1 VTPSIFAQLVFNGI
15 AIGLVYV
22 FMASGFNLILS
33 VTGIFFITFGMF
45 YALGAYTTWWLAVQG
60 HIPYFASVAIST
72 VAMAVGGVILY
83 LLVIRRIR
91 TGEQGMLRVLIA
103 SIMLVTL
110 LTQFVLH
117 MFGTSPRGLPP
128 VFKGHWK
135 IAGVV
140 IGMDR
145 VAVILISIAI
155 LLALHFFLNR
165 TRIGRGMRTVAFNP
179 DVAALLGVNSE
190 KVFIT
195 TIAVGLGLVGFAGG
209 LMAPILGVD
218 ITMGAAGFMVLLV
231 IILGGIGSMIGS
243 ILSGILLG
251 IVVAFSQFYVS
262 AGVGQMIF
270 FAVVGIFFFFRP
282 GGMFGK
288 PPPDPVDGVASLT
301 SAKIKSLRGRK
312 IWIAPLVVFAL
323 ALAIPQIG
331 LSSYYM
337 HLMILI
343 VIFAVTGMTFT
354 FGMRSG
360 MINVAAA
367 SFWGI
372 GAYATGLLMTKA
384 GFTFWQALPLAMVVS
399 FVLALILAAVICRF
413 AGMSGMMFGIV
424 FASIVPVAFG
434 TFEIFGK
441 QSGLTGIPGITD
453 LGPIH
458 FGSKASYYYLTLA
471 FAIIGMIIMLAFTKA
486 WTGRSWL
493 GLGSSQKLAESVGI
507 DPFGYRIINFAIM
520 SVIPA
525 LLGTAYACYLGAI
538 QPVTFGPFIGINFQ
552 IVAFVGGLG
561 YLVAG
566 PIVGAL
572 FMTLLPELLRVA
584 GSYEPIITAIIIILV
599 IMFLPGGIIGSQ
611 DARLLAAGRW
621 VWRHAARRPAAA
633 LVPAGV
639 GRPARADRMPIRPP
653 AAPLT
658 SADEEGSE

>member
-1 VTPSIFAQLVFNGI
+1 MTPSIFAQLIFNGI

-45 YALGAYTTWWLAVQG
+45 YALGAYTTWWLTVQLHLPFFLG
-60 HIPYFASVAIST
+60 LAIAT
-72 VAMAVGGVILY
+72 VGTAIGGVILY

-110 LTQFVLH
+110 LTQFVLLV
-117 MFGTSPRGLPP
+117 FGTSPRGIPP
-128 VFKGHWK
+128 VFEGHWR
-135 IAGVV
+135 IWGVV
-140 IGMDR
+140 IGIDR
-145 VAVILISIAI
+145 VAVIAISIAI
-155 LLALHFFLNR
+155 LLGLHFFLNR

-231 IILGGIGSMIGS
+231 IILGGIGSMVGS

-270 FAVVGIFFFFRP
+270 FLVVGVFFFFRP
-282 GGMFGK
+282 GGLFGK

-301 SAKIKSLRGRK
+301 SAKLRLKGRQ
-312 IWIAPLVVFAL
+312 IWIVPLAAIAIAL
-323 ALAIPQIG
+323 ILPQVIRNN
-331 LSSYYM
+331 YYS

-384 GFTFWQALPLAMVVS
+384 GMTFWQALPLSLLIS
-399 FVLALILAAVICRF
+399 FILALFLAAIICRF

-434 TFEIFGK
+434 TFELFGK
-441 QSGLTGIPGITD
+441 QSGLTGIPGVTD

-471 FAIIGMIIMLAFTKA
+471 FALIGVVVMLAFTKA

-507 DPFGYRIINFAIM
+507 DPYGYRIINFAIM

-525 LLGTAYACYLGAI
+525 LLGTVYACYLGAI

-561 YLVAG
+561 YLVGG

-572 FMTLLPELLRVA
+572 FMTLLPEILREA
-584 GSYEPIITAIIIILV
+584 GSYEPIITSILIILV
-599 IMFLPGGIIGSQ
+599 IMFMPSGIVGSL
-611 DARLLAAGRW
+611 DRYLLAAFRW
-621 VWRHAARRPAAA
+621 IVRRPTAVPMAAA
-633 LVPAGV
+633 PAV
-639 GRPARADRMPIRPP
+639 
-653 AAPLT
+653 L
-658 SADEEGSE
+658 DEEGAE

>member
-1 VTPSIFAQLVFNGI
+1 VTPSVFAQLIFNGI

-45 YALGAYTTWWLAVQG
+45 YALGAYTTWWLTVQLHLPFFIG
-60 HIPYFASVAIST
+60 LAIAT
-72 VAMAVGGVILY
+72 VGTAIGGVILY
-83 LLVIRRIR
+83 LLVMRKIR

-117 MFGTSPRGLPP
+117 MFGTSPRGIPP
-128 VFKGHWK
+128 VFRGHWK
-135 IAGVV
+135 IWGVV
-140 IGMDR
+140 IGLDR
-145 VAVILISIAI
+145 VSVILISIAI

-165 TRIGRGMRTVAFNP
+165 TRVGRGMRTVAFNP
-179 DVAALLGVNSE
+179 DVAALLGVNAE
-190 KVFIT
+190 RVFIV

-218 ITMGAAGFMVLLV
+218 ITMGSAGFMVLLV
-231 IILGGIGSMIGS
+231 IILGGIGSMVGS

-270 FAVVGIFFFFRP
+270 FLVVGVFFFFRP

-288 PPPDPVDGVASLT
+288 PPPDPIDGVASMT
-301 SAKIKSLRGRK
+301 SARLKLKGRQ
-312 IWIAPLVVFAL
+312 IWIVPLAAIAVALVV
-323 ALAIPQIG
+323 PQIIHNA
-331 LSSYYM
+331 YYM
-337 HLMILI
+337 HLMILV

-372 GAYATGLLMTKA
+372 GAYATGLLITK
-384 GFTFWQALPLAMVVS
+384 GGMTFWGALPIALLIS
-399 FVLALILAAVICRF
+399 FVLAIVLGAVICRF

-434 TFEIFGK
+434 TFQIFGK
-441 QSGLTGIPGITD
+441 QSGLTGIPGIND

-458 FGSKASYYYLTLA
+458 FGSKASYYYLTLV
-471 FAIIGMIIMLAFTKA
+471 FALIGLVIMLAFTKA

-584 GSYEPIITAIIIILV
+584 GSYEPIITSIVIILV
-599 IMFLPGGIIGSQ
+599 IMFMPSGIIGSQ
-611 DARLLAAGRW
+611 DARLLALFRKF
-621 VWRHAARRPAAA
+621 VRRPTPPVPATVPATGIAEVASVRSAAA
-633 LVPAGV
+633 TLA
-639 GRPARADRMPIRPP
+639 
-653 AAPLT
+653 
-658 SADEEGSE
+658 ADEEGAK

>member
-1 VTPSIFAQLVFNGI
+1 VTASIFAQLIFNGI

-45 YALGAYTTWWLAVQG
+45 YALGAYTTWWLVQLG
-60 HIPYFASVAIST
+60 VPYFAGVAIST
-72 VAMAVGGVILY
+72 VGTAIGGVILY
-83 LLVIRRIR
+83 LLVMRKIR

-117 MFGTSPRGLPP
+117 VFGTSPRGIPP

-135 IAGVV
+135 VWGVV

-165 TRIGRGMRTVAFNP
+165 TRIGRGMRTVAFHP

-251 IVVAFSQFYVS
+251 VVIAFSQFYVS
-262 AGVGQMIF
+262 AGVGQIIF

-282 GGMFGK
+282 GGMFGS
-288 PPPDPVDGVASLT
+288 PPPDPVDGVASMT
-301 SAKIKSLRGRK
+301 SAKLKSLPGKK
-312 IWIAPLVVFAL
+312 IWIAPVILLAIAL
-323 ALAIPQIG
+323 ALPYLG
-331 LSSYYM
+331 FSSYWM
-337 HLMILI
+337 HLMILV

-384 GFTFWQALPLAMVVS
+384 GMTFWQALPLAILIS
-399 FVLALILAAVICRF
+399 FVLALLLGSVICRF

-424 FASIVPVAFG
+424 FASVVPVAFG
-434 TFEIFGK
+434 TFELFGK
-441 QSGLTGIPGITD
+441 QSGLTSIPGVTD
-453 LGPIH
+453 LGFIH
-458 FGSKASYYYLTLA
+458 FGSKASYYYLVLA
-471 FAIIGMIIMLAFTKA
+471 FVIIGMIIMLAFTRA

-507 DPFGYRIINFAIM
+507 DPFGYRVINFAIM

-525 LLGTAYACYLGAI
+525 LLGTVYACYLGAI

-599 IMFLPGGIIGSQ
+599 IMFLPSGIIGSQ

-621 VWRHAARRPAAA
+621 VVRQVRRPATA
-633 LVPAGV
+633 VPVAV
-639 GRPARADRMPIRPP
+639 ER
-653 AAPLT
+653 
-658 SADEEGSE
+658 EGAE

>member
-1 VTPSIFAQLVFNGI
+1 VTPSLFLQLVFNGI

-45 YALGAYTTWWLAVQG
+45 YALGAYTTWWLVQMG
-60 HIPYFASVAIST
+60 LPYFVGVAIST
-72 VAMAVGGVILY
+72 VGAAIGGVILY
-83 LLVIRRIR
+83 LVVLRKIR

-110 LTQFVLH
+110 LTQFVLK
-117 MFGTSPRGLPP
+117 MFGTSPRGIQP
-128 VFKGHWK
+128 VFKGHWN
-135 IAGVV
+135 IGSVV
-140 IGMDR
+140 IGLDR
-145 VAVILISIAI
+145 VAVIAISIAI

-165 TRIGRGMRTVAFNP
+165 TRIGRGMRTVAFHP

-218 ITMGAAGFMVLLV
+218 INMGAAGFMVLLV
-231 IILGGIGSMIGS
+231 IILGGIGSMVGS

-251 IVVAFSQFYVS
+251 VVIAFSQFYVS
-262 AGVGQMIF
+262 AGVGQIIF

-282 GGMFGK
+282 GGMFGS
-288 PPPDPVDGVASLT
+288 PPPDPVDGVASMT
-301 SAKIKSLRGRK
+301 SAKIKSLPGRK
-312 IWIAPLVVFAL
+312 VWIAPIVLLAIAL
-323 ALAIPQIG
+323 ALPHVG
-331 LSSYYM
+331 LNSYWM
-337 HLMILI
+337 HLMILV

-384 GFTFWQALPLAMVVS
+384 GMTFWQSLPLAIVIS
-399 FVLALILAAVICRF
+399 FVLALLLGSVICRF

-441 QSGLTGIPGITD
+441 QSGLTSIPGVTD
-453 LGPIH
+453 LGALH
-458 FGSKASYYYLTLA
+458 FGSKASYYYLVLA
-471 FAIIGMIIMLAFTKA
+471 FAVIGMILMLAFTKG

-507 DPFGYRIINFAIM
+507 DPFGYRVINFAIM
-520 SVIPA
+520 SIVPA
-525 LLGTAYACYLGAI
+525 LLGTVYACYLGAI

-561 YLVAG
+561 YLVGG

-572 FMTLLPELLRVA
+572 FMTLLPELLRKV
-584 GSYEPIITAIIIILV
+584 GSFEPIITAVIIILV
-599 IMFLPGGIIGSQ
+599 IMFMPKGIIGTP
-611 DARLLAAGRW
+611 DRLLVAGWRWIARKARPVAAT
-621 VWRHAARRPAAA
+621 
-633 LVPAGV
+633 VPV
-639 GRPARADRMPIRPP
+639 VVER
-653 AAPLT
+653 
-658 SADEEGSE
+658 EGAE

>member
-1 VTPSIFAQLVFNGI
+1 MTPSVFVQLIFNGI

-45 YALGAYTTWWLAVQG
+45 YALGAYTTWWLTVQA
-60 HIPYFASVAIST
+60 HLPYFASVAVST
-72 VAMAVGGVILY
+72 VATAIGGVILY
-83 LLVIRRIR
+83 LLVMRRIR

-117 MFGTSPRGLPP
+117 LFGTSPRGISP

-135 IAGVV
+135 VAGVV
-140 IGMDR
+140 VGMDR
-145 VAVILISIAI
+145 VAVILISVAI
-155 LLALHFFLNR
+155 LLALHFFLSR

-218 ITMGAAGFMVLLV
+218 INMGSAGFMVLLV
-231 IILGGIGSMIGS
+231 IILGGIGSMVGS

-262 AGVGQMIF
+262 AGVGQIIF

-288 PPPDPVDGVASLT
+288 PPPDPVDGVASMT
-301 SAKIKSLRGRK
+301 SAKIKSLPGRK
-312 IWIAPLVVFAL
+312 IWIAPVAAFAIALVL
-323 ALAIPQIG
+323 PQIIHNA
-331 LSSYYM
+331 YYA

-372 GAYATGLLMTKA
+372 GAYATGLLMTK
-384 GFTFWQALPLAMVVS
+384 GGLTFWQALPLSVVIS
-399 FVLALILAAVICRF
+399 FVLALLLGSIICRF

-424 FASIVPVAFG
+424 FASIVPVALG

-441 QSGLTGIPGITD
+441 QSGLTGIPGVTD
-453 LGPIH
+453 LWGIH
-458 FGSKASYYYLTLA
+458 FGSKASYYYLVLA
-471 FAIIGMIIMLAFTKA
+471 FALIGIIIMLAFTKA

-493 GLGSSQKLAESVGI
+493 GLGSSQKLSESVGI

-520 SVIPA
+520 SIVPA

-584 GSYEPIITAIIIILV
+584 GSYEPIITAVIIILV
-599 IMFLPGGIIGSQ
+599 IMFLPKGIIGSQ
-611 DARLLAAGRW
+611 DARLLALFRKAVR
-621 VWRHAARRPAAA
+621 
-633 LVPAGV
+633 LV
-639 GRPARADRMPIRPP
+639 RRPP
-653 AAPLT
+653 AIAL
-658 SADEEGSE
+658 DREGAE

>member
-1 VTPSIFAQLVFNGI
+1 MTASIFAQLIFNGI

-22 FMASGFNLILS
+22 FMAAGFNLILS

-45 YALGAYTTWWLAVQG
+45 YALGAYTTWWLVQMG
-60 HIPYFASVAIST
+60 FPYFAGVAIST
-72 VAMAVGGVILY
+72 VGTAAGGVILY
-83 LLVIRRIR
+83 LLVMRKIR

-117 MFGTSPRGLPP
+117 VFGTSPRGIQP

-135 IAGVV
+135 VWGVV

-145 VAVILISIAI
+145 VAVILISVAI
-155 LLALHFFLNR
+155 LLILHFFLSR
-165 TRIGRGMRTVAFNP
+165 TRVGRGMRTVAFNP

-231 IILGGIGSMIGS
+231 IILGGIGSMVGS

-251 IVVAFSQFYVS
+251 VVIAFSQFYVS
-262 AGVGQMIF
+262 AGVGQIIF

-282 GGMFGK
+282 GGMFGS
-288 PPPDPVDGVASLT
+288 PPPDPVDGVASMT
-301 SAKIKSLRGRK
+301 SAQIKPPPGRK
-312 IWIAPLVVFAL
+312 AWILPILVFIL
-323 ALAIPQIG
+323 ALAVPHLG
-331 LSSYYM
+331 FSSYWM
-337 HLMILI
+337 HMMILV

-372 GAYATGLLMTKA
+372 GAYATGLLMTK
-384 GFTFWQALPLAMVVS
+384 GGLTFWQSLPLAILIS
-399 FVLALILAAVICRF
+399 FVLALLLGAVICRF

-434 TFEIFGK
+434 TFGLFGK
-441 QSGLTGIPGITD
+441 QSGLTGIPGID
-453 LGPIH
+453 NLGFLH
-458 FGSKASYYYLTLA
+458 FGSKASYYYLVLA
-471 FAIIGMIIMLAFTKA
+471 FALVGMIIMLAFTRA

-507 DPFGYRIINFAIM
+507 DPFGYRVINFAIM
-520 SVIPA
+520 SIIPA

-561 YLVAG
+561 YLLAG

-584 GSYEPIITAIIIILV
+584 GSYEPIITAVIIILV
-599 IMFLPGGIIGSQ
+599 IMFMPKGIIGSPDRWLVAGWRRIVRQ
-611 DARLLAAGRW
+611 VRGPAAG
-621 VWRHAARRPAAA
+621 AAA
-633 LVPAGV
+633 SLPVML
-639 GRPARADRMPIRPP
+639 DK
-653 AAPLT
+653 
-658 SADEEGSE
+658 EGAE

>member
-1 VTPSIFAQLVFNGI
+1 MTPSVFFQLIFNGI

-45 YALGAYTTWWLAVQG
+45 YALGAYSTWWLTVQAG
-60 HIPYFASVAIST
+60 LPYFGSVAIST
-72 VAMAVGGVILY
+72 VATAAGGVFLY
-83 LLVIRRIR
+83 LVVMRKIR
-91 TGEQGMLRVLIA
+91 TGEQAMLRVLIA

-110 LTQFVLH
+110 LTQVVLH
-117 MFGTSPRGLPP
+117 LFGTSPRGITPI
-128 VFKGHWK
+128 FKGHWK

-140 IGMDR
+140 IGLDR
-145 VAVILISIAI
+145 VAVILISVAI
-155 LLALHFFLNR
+155 LLILHFFLSR

-209 LMAPILGVD
+209 LMAPILGID
-218 ITMGAAGFMVLLV
+218 ITMGSAGFMVLLV
-231 IILGGIGSMIGS
+231 IILGGVGSMIGS
-243 ILSGILLG
+243 IMSGILLG
-251 IVVAFSQFYVS
+251 IVLAFSQFYVS
-262 AGVGQMIF
+262 AGVGQIIF

-282 GGMFGK
+282 GGLFGS
-288 PPPDPVDGVASLT
+288 PPPDPIDGVGSLT
-301 SAKIKSLRGRK
+301 GSRIKSLPGRK
-312 IWIAPLVVFAL
+312 TVIVP
-323 ALAIPQIG
+323 LAILVLAIILPQVVHN
-331 LSSYYM
+331 SYYM
-337 HLMILI
+337 HLMILV

-367 SFWGI
+367 AFWGI
-372 GAYATGLLMTKA
+372 GAYATGLLMVK
-384 GFTFWQALPLAMVVS
+384 GGLTFWQALPLAVIIS
-399 FVLALILAAVICRF
+399 FVLALILGGVICRF

-424 FASIVPVAFG
+424 FSSIVPVAFG
-434 TFEIFGK
+434 TFELFGK
-441 QSGLTGIPGITD
+441 QSGLTGIPGIEN
-453 LGPIH
+453 LGFLH
-458 FGSKASYYYLTLA
+458 FGSKASYYYLVLA

-507 DPFGYRIINFAIM
+507 DPFGYRVINFAIM

-572 FMTLLPELLRVA
+572 FMTFLPELLRVA
-584 GSYEPIITAIIIILV
+584 GSYEPIITACIIILV
-599 IMFLPGGIIGSQ
+599 IMFMPSGIIGSQ
-611 DARLLAAGRW
+611 DARLMAAWRW
-621 VWRHAARRPAAA
+621 VSKPLRRAGTP
-633 LVPAGV
+633 VPV
-639 GRPARADRMPIRPP
+639 PVDR
-653 AAPLT
+653 
-658 SADEEGSE
+658 EGAK

>member
-1 VTPSIFAQLVFNGI
+1 MTASIFAQLIFNGI

-45 YALGAYTTWWLAVQG
+45 YALGAYTTWWLVQLG
-60 HIPYFASVAIST
+60 VPYFAGVAIST
-72 VAMAVGGVILY
+72 VGTAIGGVILY
-83 LLVIRRIR
+83 LLVMRKIR

-117 MFGTSPRGLPP
+117 VFGTSPRGIPP

-135 IAGVV
+135 VWGVV

-165 TRIGRGMRTVAFNP
+165 TRIGRGMRTVAFHP

-251 IVVAFSQFYVS
+251 VVIAFSQFYVS
-262 AGVGQMIF
+262 AGVGQIIF

-282 GGMFGK
+282 GGMFGS
-288 PPPDPVDGVASLT
+288 PPPDPVDGVASMT
-301 SAKIKSLRGRK
+301 SAKLKSLPGKK
-312 IWIAPLVVFAL
+312 IWIAPVILLAIAL
-323 ALAIPQIG
+323 ALPYFG
-331 LSSYYM
+331 FSSYWM
-337 HLMILI
+337 HLMILV

-384 GFTFWQALPLAMVVS
+384 GMTFWQALPLAILIS
-399 FVLALILAAVICRF
+399 FVLALLLGSVICRF

-424 FASIVPVAFG
+424 FASVVPVAFG
-434 TFEIFGK
+434 TFELFGK
-441 QSGLTGIPGITD
+441 QSGLTSIPGVTD
-453 LGPIH
+453 LGFIH
-458 FGSKASYYYLTLA
+458 FGSKASYYYLVLA
-471 FAIIGMIIMLAFTKA
+471 FVIIGMIIMLAFTRA

-507 DPFGYRIINFAIM
+507 DPFGYRVINFAIM

-525 LLGTAYACYLGAI
+525 LLGHG
-538 QPVTFGPFIGINFQ
+538 VR
-552 IVAFVGGLG
+552 
-561 YLVAG
+561 
-566 PIVGAL
+566 
-572 FMTLLPELLRVA
+572 LLPGRHPA
-584 GSYEPIITAIIIILV
+584 GHVRAVHRHQLPDRGVRGRSG
-599 IMFLPGGIIGSQ
+599 LPGGRAYRRGALH
-611 DARLLAAGRW
+611 DAAAGI
-621 VWRHAARRPAAA
+621 AARRRE
-633 LVPAGV
+633 L
-639 GRPARADRMPIRPP
+639 
-653 AAPLT
+653 
-658 SADEEGSE
+658 

>member
-1 VTPSIFAQLVFNGI
+1 MTASTFAQLIFNGI

-22 FMASGFNLILS
+22 FMAAGFNLILS

-45 YALGAYTTWWLAVQG
+45 YALGAYTTWWLVAVG
-60 HIPYFASVAIST
+60 HLPYFLGVTIST
-72 VAMAVGGVILY
+72 VATAIGGVILY
-83 LLVIRRIR
+83 LLVMRRIR

-117 MFGTSPRGLPP
+117 VFGTSPRGIPP
-128 VFKGHWK
+128 VFKGHWR
-135 IAGVV
+135 IWGVV
-140 IGMDR
+140 IGLDR
-145 VAVILISIAI
+145 VAVILISVAI

-165 TRIGRGMRTVAFNP
+165 TRIGRGMRTVAFHP

-190 KVFIT
+190 KVFIV
-195 TIAVGLGLVGFAGG
+195 TIAVGLGLVGFAGA

-218 ITMGAAGFMVLLV
+218 ITMGAAGFIVLLV
-231 IILGGIGSMIGS
+231 IILGGIGSMVGS

-251 IVVAFSQFYVS
+251 IVLAFSQFYVS

-270 FAVVGIFFFFRP
+270 FLVVGVFFFFRP

-288 PPPDPVDGVASLT
+288 PPPDPIDGVASLT
-301 SAKIKSLRGRK
+301 SARIKLPKGRK
-312 IWIAPLVVFAL
+312 VWVAPLVAIAIAL
-323 ALAIPQIG
+323 VLPQVIRNA
-331 LSSYYM
+331 YYD

-372 GAYATGLLMTKA
+372 GAYATGLLMTK
-384 GFTFWQALPLAMVVS
+384 GGMTFWQALPMSMLIS
-399 FVLALILAAVICRF
+399 FVLALVLGAVICRF

-434 TFEIFGK
+434 TFELFGK
-441 QSGLTGIPGITD
+441 QSGLTGIPAVTN
-453 LGPIH
+453 LGFIH
-458 FGSKASYYYLTLA
+458 FGSKASYYYLILA
-471 FAIIGMIIMLAFTKA
+471 FALIGMIIMLAFTKA

-584 GSYEPIITAIIIILV
+584 GSYEPILTAAIIILV

-611 DARLLAAGRW
+611 DARLLALFRKI
-621 VWRHAARRPAAA
+621 VRRPSLA
-633 LVPAGV
+633 LRTAIPLAGAV
-639 GRPARADRMPIRPP
+639 E
-653 AAPLT
+653 
-658 SADEEGSE
+658 EEGAE